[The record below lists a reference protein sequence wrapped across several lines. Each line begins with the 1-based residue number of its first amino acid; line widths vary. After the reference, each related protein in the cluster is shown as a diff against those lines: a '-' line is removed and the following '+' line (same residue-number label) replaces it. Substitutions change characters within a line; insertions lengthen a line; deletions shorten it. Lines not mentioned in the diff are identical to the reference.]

1 MRFWSN
7 IILRIG
13 LAVFAA
19 VFLWVLGLC
28 EKPVLPLCTLFFAW
42 LWLLSRSPPNGDSD
56 EP

>member
-7 IILRIG
+7 ILVRVG

-19 VFLWVLGLC
+19 LLLWVLGLC
-28 EKPVLPLCTLFFAW
+28 GKPVLPLCTVFLAW

-56 EP
+56 GS